1 MTRRLLFG
9 KESAIE
15 LTMSTITT
23 ESASATIWERIIRPD
38 LDDLSPEEARA
49 VLRWKFS
56 DADRQ
61 RADHLS
67 AKARA
72 GALTAAEERELDEYL
87 SIESALICLK
97 SKARLSLRRYRP
109 RAVIARPG

>member
-1 MTRRLLFG
+1 
-9 KESAIE
+9 
-15 LTMSTITT
+15 MSTITT
-23 ESASATIWERIIRPD
+23 GTGSAAIWERIIRPD

-61 RADHLS
+61 RANELS

-72 GALTAAEERELDEYL
+72 GTLTTAEERELDEYL
-87 SIESALICLK
+87 SIESALITLK
-97 SKARLSLRRYRP
+97 SKARLSLRHIGLEP
-109 RAVIARPG
+109 